1 MSRVEVRS
9 EIPGSVISIDAAVG
23 DVLAEDDPVITVESM
38 KMQIPIPAPIAGRV
52 TEIRMREGD
61 AVATGQVVAVIET

>member
-1 MSRVEVRS
+1 MSRVEVMS

-23 DVLAEDDPVITVESM
+23 DMLAEDDPVITVESM

-61 AVATGQVVAVIET
+61 VVATGQVVAVIET

>member
-23 DVLAEDDPVITVESM
+23 DILAEDDPVITVESM

-52 TEIRMREGD
+52 TEIRMTEGD

>member
-61 AVATGQVVAVIET
+61 AVATGQLVAVIET

>member
-9 EIPGSVISIDAAVG
+9 EIPGSVVSIDAAVG
-23 DVLAEDDPVITVESM
+23 DALAEDDPVITVESM
-38 KMQIPIPAPIAGRV
+38 KMWIPIPAPIAGRV